1 MENVKVVFDKKEN
14 ENKTN
19 IGIARDY
26 LKIKNKKKFKSIKSN
41 FFLKKMK
48 KK

>member
-1 MENVKVVFDKKEN
+1 MENIKVVFDKKEN

-26 LKIKNKKKFKSIKSN
+26 LKIKNKKNSN
-41 FFLKKMK
+41 LLNQIFFLKKMK